1 MDFAI
6 SIKQGMHFSPAR
18 EQHAHTPD
26 LRTESGTS
34 SSSLTDRETQVM
46 EWISEGKTNGE
57 IASILAISHNTVKFH
72 VQNILNKLNAFNR
85 IQALAAWQRMR
96 QSRDGRHHD

>member
-6 SIKQGMHFSPAR
+6 SIKQGMHFSPVH
-18 EQHAHTPD
+18 EQHAHTAER
-26 LRTESGTS
+26 LNTS
-34 SSSLTDRETQVM
+34 NTQSSSLTDRETQVM

-72 VQNILNKLNAFNR
+72 VQNILNKLNVFNR
-85 IQALAAWQRMR
+85 IQALSAWQRMHQGR
-96 QSRDGRHHD
+96 GGRHHD

>member
-6 SIKQGMHFSPAR
+6 SIKQGMHFSSAH
-18 EQHAHTPD
+18 EQHARILERP
-26 LRTESGTS
+26 GTNNAQP
-34 SSSLTDRETQVM
+34 SSLTDREIQVM

-72 VQNILNKLNAFNR
+72 VQNILNKLNVFNR
-85 IQALAAWQRMR
+85 IQALSAWQRMH
-96 QSRDGRHHD
+96 QGRGEHHHD